1 MKQKSLITVLLIGIM
16 MLSSVHSY
24 AWEYHFEVGGFYYY
38 ITNSSRL
45 EVKVSRYMSSTDK
58 GENIVIP
65 SVVKHSG
72 INYNVTSIG
81 ASAFSSCSGLTSITI
96 PEGVTSI
103 GGHAFQYCSGLTSI
117 TIPKSV
123 TSIGYSAFFGCSGLT
138 SITIPES
145 VTKIGESAFSGCTN
159 LAAIFNL
166 PNYFSLS
173 DSHNMKFVSLTK
185 SFSSVPAQ
193 SNAWS
198 VPIMVF
204 KSTGVPENV
213 EDLFKTDFTPLIAY
227 VPNDSYAGV
236 ACLPNQVVADV
247 NSMFVE
253 NDMVFLPTAAAKKQC
268 TLIYGGGNVERIEI
282 PETATYNSR
291 LTLTPNSISDYAFCN
306 QDALKELVI
315 PATVERIG
323 NYILQN
329 STNLE
334 TIYSCAT
341 TPPACEANA
350 FMGVDKLSVTLKIP
364 HGTTDAYAAAIGWCD
379 FFNIEED
386 DFASAINTVEIEDNA
401 KPESIYSL
409 DGRKLPALQKGMN
422 IVRMSNGKTKKVLV
436 K

>member
-24 AWEYHFEVGGFYYY
+24 AYDFEQGGIYYN
-38 ITNSSRL
+38 IIGDEL
-45 EVKVSRYMSSTDK
+45 EVTYGNHKYK
-58 GENIVIP
+58 GDIVIP
-65 SVVKHSG
+65 SVVEYSG
-72 INYNVTSIG
+72 KNYNVTSIG
-81 ASAFSSCSGLTSITI
+81 YQVF
-96 PEGVTSI
+96 
-103 GGHAFQYCSGLTSI
+103 Y
-117 TIPKSV
+117 
-123 TSIGYSAFFGCSGLT
+123 GCSSLT

-145 VTKIGESAFSGCTN
+145 VTKIEDLAFSGCTN

-166 PNYFSLS
+166 PNYVSLS
-173 DSHNMKFVSLTK
+173 NSHNMKFVSLSK
-185 SFSSVPAQ
+185 SFSYVPGL
-193 SNAWS
+193 NNWS

-204 KSTGVPENV
+204 KPTSVPRNMEG
-213 EDLFKTDFTPLIAY
+213 LFKTDFTPLIAY
-227 VPNDSYAGV
+227 VPNDSYASV
-236 ACLPNQVVADV
+236 AYLPNQVVADV

-253 NDMVFLPTAAAKKQC
+253 NGMVFLPTAAAKKQC
-268 TLIYGGGNVERIEI
+268 TLIYGGGNGNVERIEI

-341 TPPACEANA
+341 TPPACEAGA

-386 DFASAINTVEIEDNA
+386 DFASAINTVEMEDNA